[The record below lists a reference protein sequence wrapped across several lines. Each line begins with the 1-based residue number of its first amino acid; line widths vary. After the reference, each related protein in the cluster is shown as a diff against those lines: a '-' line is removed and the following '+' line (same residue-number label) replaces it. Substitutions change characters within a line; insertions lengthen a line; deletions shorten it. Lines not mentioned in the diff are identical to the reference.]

1 MFIDY
6 VTGFFT
12 GLFWFVV
19 IFIPAIAIHEFGH
32 LLMAKLCGVRIP
44 EYGIGMPFSKRL
56 FWFKKFGTVWSF
68 YPILL
73 GGFVRI
79 FGDNDALDNA
89 QEHRLADPQKSR
101 EDYIDARLSEIL
113 GVRELQFFLEKNGLD
128 YSKDWALYENS
139 KFINDKLVDSEKE
152 LVPAFESKTKQL
164 KTLIDWEYYKEIEA
178 KDTFFHKNWLQQTI
192 IIIGGVT
199 FNFIT
204 AFICYWI
211 LFSFF
216 VVPNT
221 PTTVSLEDFN
231 NYSKY
236 SEIKSKSDYIVTTV
250 ADKGLAYN
258 AGIRTGDKIYTFANQ
273 KLSDLKNLDEFRNL
287 LKQNKDKTIDVVYQP
302 KDSAEKITKQI
313 QLVETDGKLLFGVG
327 AFGVDAAF
335 DKVNASAM
343 SMNQIGTF
351 VGMNFSAMGD
361 AVKALNPAQKDKT
374 ALDQVGGPIYASAT
388 FSKISKNIN
397 FEVYLQILAAISI
410 GLAVFNLLPIPALDG
425 GRWVIITITKLFGRR
440 NRRIEGAVITI
451 TFLFMLGLG
460 VVIAGWDIFRIFK
473 N

>member
-1 MFIDY
+1 MFIEY
-6 VTGFFT
+6 IVGFFT

-89 QEHRLADPQKSR
+89 QEHRLTQPQKSKD
-101 EDYIDARLSEIL
+101 EYIDNRFSEIL
-113 GVRELQFFLEKNGLD
+113 GARELQFFLETNGLE
-128 YSKDWALYENS
+128 YSKDWVLYENS
-139 KFINDKLVDSEKE
+139 KYVNDKTIDSEKD
-152 LVPAFESKTKQL
+152 LIPAFEAKTKQL
-164 KTLIDWEYYKEIEA
+164 KTLIDWEYYKEIDA
-178 KDTFFHKNWLQQTI
+178 KDAFFHKNWLQQTV

-199 FNFIT
+199 FNFMT
-204 AFICYWI
+204 AFVCYWI

-216 VVPNT
+216 VIPNI
-221 PTTVSLEDFN
+221 PTTVSLGNFD
-231 NYSKY
+231 NYAKY
-236 SEIKSKSDYIVTTV
+236 SEVKSKSDYITTTV
-250 ADKGLAYN
+250 ADNGLAYN
-258 AGIRTGDKIYTFANQ
+258 AGIRTGDKIFTFANQ
-273 KLSDLKNLDEFRNL
+273 KLADLKNLDEFRNL
-287 LKQNKDKTIDVVYQP
+287 LKLNKDKSVEVIYQP
-302 KDSAEKITKQI
+302 KDAIEKITKQVQI
-313 QLVETDGKLLFGVG
+313 VETDGKLLFGVEDFSLE
-327 AFGVDAAF
+327 ASF
-335 DKVNASAM
+335 DKFNTSAM
-343 SMNQIGTF
+343 AVNQIGIF
-351 VGMNFSAMGD
+351 VDLNFSALGD
-361 AVKALNPAQKDKT
+361 AVKALNPAQKDKS
-374 ALDQVGGPIYASAT
+374 ALDQIGGPIGASAT

-425 GRWVIITITKLFGRR
+425 GRWVIITITKLFGKRD
-440 NRRIEGAVITI
+440 RRIEGGVITI